1 MDELRKN
8 QNVIIETRSKTQIEA
23 IIFDYTFD
31 RVLLE
36 IRKEFIPEAS
46 KIRELEELTVTVD
59 THLGLKKMSSC
70 VISAID
76 KENKLLIEN
85 NPAFI
90 VITKREYS
98 RVKCFLK
105 LNVTYKGKQYFCTS
119 ANISGNGI
127 GFNSKEVEM
136 IPDEE
141 IEIEFS
147 LDDEQPPI
155 KTNANIVS
163 VVNNYIA
170 AQYKNID
177 PKDQDRIV
185 KYVFTKSTMN
195 NKWS

>member
-8 QNVIIETRSKTQIEA
+8 QNVIIETNSKTQIEA
-23 IIFDYTFD
+23 VIYDYTFD

-36 IRKEFIPEAS
+36 IRKEFISEAS
-46 KIRELEELTVTVD
+46 KIKELEELTVTVD
-59 THLGLKKMSSC
+59 TDLGLKKMSSC
-70 VISAID
+70 VISAIN

-98 RVKCFLK
+98 RVKCSLG
-105 LNVTYKGKQYFCTS
+105 LSVTYKGKQYFCTS

-127 GFNSKEVEM
+127 AFNSKEVEM
-136 IPDEE
+136 VPNEE

-147 LDDEQPPI
+147 LDEEQPPI
-155 KTNANIVS
+155 KTRANIVS
-163 VVNNYIA
+163 AINSYIA
-170 AQYKNID
+170 AQYKNIN

-185 KYVFTKSTMN
+185 KYVFAKSTMN